1 MNPPK
6 RLYAFTLLR
15 ISAMK
20 GIVVNPL
27 ITDEERTQ
35 LLAHGQALAAGQ
47 VIDPLPVV
55 RLFTPDAHAT
65 WLLAALNPTDGDSAW
80 GVMDVGIGMPELG
93 HIKLSD
99 LASIV
104 GPRQQPVM
112 RDRYFQAVRPLSEY
126 LRLAQE
132 NGSVVD

>member
-1 MNPPK
+1 M
-6 RLYAFTLLR
+6 
-15 ISAMK
+15 
-20 GIVVNPL
+20 NPL
-27 ITDEERTQ
+27 ITDEERAQ
-35 LLAHGQALAAGQ
+35 MLANGRARAAAQAF
-47 VIDPLPVV
+47 DPLPVV

-93 HIKLSD
+93 EIRLSD

-104 GPRQQPVM
+104 GPNKLPVR
-112 RDRYFQAVRPLSEY
+112 RDRYFHAVRPLSEY

>member
-1 MNPPK
+1 M
-6 RLYAFTLLR
+6 
-15 ISAMK
+15 
-20 GIVVNPL
+20 NPL
-27 ITDEERTQ
+27 ITEDEHRQ
-35 LLAHGQALAAGQ
+35 LLDHGQARADGQ
-47 VIDPLPVV
+47 AIDPLPVV

-65 WLLAALNPTDGDSAW
+65 WLLAALDPADGDTAW

-104 GPRQQPVM
+104 GPNKLPVR
-112 RDRYFQAVRPLSEY
+112 RDRYFQAARPLSEY

>member
-1 MNPPK
+1 
-6 RLYAFTLLR
+6 
-15 ISAMK
+15 MK
-20 GIVVNPL
+20 EIVVNPL

-112 RDRYFQAVRPLSEY
+112 RDRYFQAVHPLSEY

>member
-1 MNPPK
+1 
-6 RLYAFTLLR
+6 
-15 ISAMK
+15 MK

-35 LLAHGQALAAGQ
+35 LLAHGQARAAGQ
-47 VIDPLPVV
+47 AIDPLPVV

-65 WLLAALNPTDGDSAW
+65 WLLVSLDPADEDTAH

-93 HIKLSD
+93 EIKLSV

-104 GPRQQPVM
+104 GPNKLPVR
-112 RDRYFQAVRPLSEY
+112 RDRYFKAVRPLSEY

>member
-1 MNPPK
+1 M
-6 RLYAFTLLR
+6 
-15 ISAMK
+15 
-20 GIVVNPL
+20 NPL
-27 ITDEERTQ
+27 ITEDERRQ
-35 LLAHGQALAAGQ
+35 LLAHGQARAAGQ
-47 VIDPLPVV
+47 AIDPLPVV

-65 WLLAALNPTDGDSAW
+65 WLLAALDPADGDTAW

-104 GPRQQPVM
+104 GPNKLSVR
-112 RDRYFQAVRPLSEY
+112 RDRYFQVTRPLSEY

-132 NGSVVD
+132 SGSVVD